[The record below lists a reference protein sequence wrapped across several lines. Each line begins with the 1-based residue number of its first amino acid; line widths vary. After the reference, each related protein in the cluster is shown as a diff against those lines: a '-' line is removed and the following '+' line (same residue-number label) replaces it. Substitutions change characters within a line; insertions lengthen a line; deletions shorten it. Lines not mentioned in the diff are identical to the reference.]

1 MSLINHQEL
10 KRQIASGDLTSLDD
24 ITNEFKNILKEVI
37 QTASEE
43 ELTSHLGY
51 DKHQESKHS
60 NSRNGYNAKTI
71 KSKYGQ
77 FDVSIPRDRDSSF
90 EPQLVKK
97 REILLDG
104 SEDLILSLYTKGM
117 SVRDIQLHLD
127 DLYGYELSTQT
138 ISNITEKIMEKA
150 NEWQTRPLDAIYPII
165 FMDATV
171 LKIRVDRVVK
181 NIAAYIMLGVTLEGK
196 KEIIGIWIGENETSK
211 YWLTVLND
219 IKKRGVEDV
228 LIFAIDGLNGFT
240 EAIKAVYPKAEIQR
254 CIVHQIRSSL
264 KFVSWKDRKAVA
276 KDLKS
281 VYSALKEEDAKL
293 ALTEFNDIWGTKYP
307 NIAVSW
313 TNHWAELS
321 TFFKYPDSVR
331 KLIYTTNPIESLNAT
346 IKRKTKSKGSFPTEE
361 SAFKVMYL
369 ATQEQQNKWNMSSI
383 RNWFVPQGHFLTSFR
398 ADLHPQGVPR
408 PQLSIFFSEIMSNY
422 TK

>member
-1 MSLINHQEL
+1 MGLLNTEEL
-10 KRQIASGDLTSLDD
+10 KKQIANGTFTGLDD
-24 ITNEFKNILKEVI
+24 ITSEFKNILKEVI
-37 QTASEE
+37 QTASQE
-43 ELTSHLGY
+43 ELTAHLGY
-51 DKHQESKHS
+51 DKYQESDKK
-60 NSRNGYNAKTI
+60 NYRNGYNEKTI
-71 KSKYGQ
+71 KSKYGNI
-77 FDVSIPRDRDSSF
+77 DVSIPRDRESSF

-97 REILLDG
+97 REILLNG

-117 SVRDIQLHLD
+117 SVRDIQHHLD

-138 ISNITEKIMEKA
+138 ISNITEKVIEKA
-150 NEWQTRPLDAIYPII
+150 NDWQIRPLEAIYPII

-181 NIAAYIMLGVTLEGK
+181 NIAAYIMLGISLEGK

-228 LIFAIDGLNGFT
+228 LIFAIDGLNGFS
-240 EAIKAVYPKAEIQR
+240 EAIQAVYPRAEVQR

-281 VYSALKEEDAKL
+281 VYSAHNEEDAQL
-293 ALTEFNDIWGTKYP
+293 ALADFNDIWGKKYP
-307 NIAVSW
+307 NITNSW
-313 TNHWAELS
+313 QMHWAELS
-321 TFFKYPDSVR
+321 TFFKYPDAVR

-369 ATQEQQNKWNMSSI
+369 ATQEQQAKWNMSSI
-383 RNWFVPQGHFLTSFR
+383 RNWFEIY
-398 ADLHPQGVPR
+398 
-408 PQLSIFFSEIMSNY
+408 PQLSIFFSEIVSKY

>member
-1 MSLINHQEL
+1 MSLINHEEL
-10 KRQIASGDLTSLDD
+10 KKQLALGEITSLDD
-24 ITNEFKNILKEVI
+24 ITAEFKNILKEVI
-37 QTASEE
+37 QTASQE
-43 ELTSHLGY
+43 ELTSYLGY
-51 DKHQESKHS
+51 DKHQESSSS
-60 NSRNGYNAKTI
+60 NARNGYNEKTI
-71 KSKYGQ
+71 KSKYGE
-77 FDVSIPRDRDSSF
+77 FDVAIPRDRDASF

-97 REILLDG
+97 REVLLDG

-138 ISNITEKIMEKA
+138 ISNITEKVMEKA
-150 NEWQTRPLDAIYPII
+150 IEWQNRPLDKIYPII

-181 NIAAYIMLGVTLEGK
+181 NIACYIMLGINLEGK

-211 YWLTVLND
+211 YWLTVLNE
-219 IKKRGVEDV
+219 IKKRGAEDV
-228 LIFAIDGLNGFT
+228 LIFAIDGLNGFN

-281 VYSALKEEDAKL
+281 VYSALNEEDAQL
-293 ALTEFNDIWGTKYP
+293 ALTDFNDIWGKKYP
-307 NIAVSW
+307 NITASW
-313 TNHWAELS
+313 QTHWDELS
-321 TFFKYPDSVR
+321 TFFKYPDAVR

-346 IKRKTKSKGSFPTEE
+346 IKKKTKSKGSFPTEA
-361 SAFKVMYL
+361 SAFKVIYL
-369 ATQEQQNKWNMSSI
+369 ATQEQQNKWNANSI
-383 RNWFVPQGHFLTSFR
+383 RNWYEIY
-398 ADLHPQGVPR
+398 
-408 PQLSIFFSEIMSNY
+408 PQLCIFFSDIMSKY

>member
-1 MSLINHQEL
+1 MSLINHEEL
-10 KRQIASGDLTSLDD
+10 KKQLQSGELTSLDE
-24 ITNEFKNILKEVI
+24 ITDEFKNILKEVI
-37 QTASEE
+37 QTASQE

-51 DKHQESKHS
+51 DKHQESNTT
-60 NSRNGYNAKTI
+60 NSRNGYNEKTI

-77 FDVSIPRDRDSSF
+77 FDVSIPRDRDASF

-97 REILLDG
+97 REVLLDG

-117 SVRDIQLHLD
+117 SVRDIQHHLD

-138 ISNITEKIMEKA
+138 ISNITEKVIEKA
-150 NEWQTRPLDAIYPII
+150 NEWQSRPLDAIYPII

-181 NIAAYIMLGVTLEGK
+181 NIAAYIMLGISLEGK

-219 IKKRGVEDV
+219 IQKRGVQDV
-228 LIFAIDGLNGFT
+228 LIFAIDGLNGFK
-240 EAIKAVYPKAEIQR
+240 EAIQAVYPKAEIQR

-264 KFVSWKDRKAVA
+264 KFVSWKDRKAIA
-276 KDLKS
+276 TDLKS
-281 VYSALKEEDAKL
+281 VYSALNEEDAEL
-293 ALTEFNDIWGTKYP
+293 ALTDFNDIWGKKYP
-307 NIAVSW
+307 NITASW
-313 TNHWAELS
+313 QTHWAELS
-321 TFFKYPDSVR
+321 TFFKYPHSVR

-346 IKRKTKSKGSFPTEE
+346 IKRKTKSKGSFPTTE
-361 SAFKVMYL
+361 SAFKMLYL
-369 ATQEQQNKWNMSSI
+369 ATQEQQEKWKANSI
-383 RNWFVPQGHFLTSFR
+383 RNWYEIY
-398 ADLHPQGVPR
+398 
-408 PQLSIFFSEIMSNY
+408 PQLSIFFSEIVSKY

>member
-1 MSLINHQEL
+1 MSLLNTEEL
-10 KRQIASGDLTSLDD
+10 KRQIKEGTFTSLDD
-24 ITNEFKNILKEVI
+24 ITNEFKAILKEVI
-37 QTASEE
+37 QAASQE

-51 DKHQESKHS
+51 DKNQSSNNS
-60 NSRNGYNAKTI
+60 NSRNGYNDKTI
-71 KSKYGQ
+71 NSKYGQ
-77 FDVSIPRDRDSSF
+77 FDVSIPRDREATF

-117 SVRDIQLHLD
+117 SVRDIQHHLD

-138 ISNITEKIMEKA
+138 ISNITEKIIEKA
-150 NEWQTRPLDAIYPII
+150 NEWQSRPLEPIYPII

-181 NIAAYIMLGVTLEGK
+181 NIAAYIMLGITLEGK

-219 IKKRGVEDV
+219 IQKRGIQDV
-228 LIFAIDGLNGFT
+228 LIFAIDGLNGFN

-264 KFVSWKDRKAVA
+264 RFVSWKDRKAVA

-281 VYSALKEEDAKL
+281 VYSAHNEEDAQI
-293 ALTEFNDIWGTKYP
+293 ALTEFNDIWGKKYP
-307 NIAVSW
+307 NITTSW
-313 TNHWAELS
+313 TTHWNDLA

-346 IKRKTKSKGSFPTEE
+346 IKRKTKAKGSFPTVE
-361 SAFKVMYL
+361 SAFKLMYL
-369 ATQEQQNKWNMSSI
+369 ATQEQQAKWNMSSI
-383 RNWFVPQGHFLTSFR
+383 RNWFEIY
-398 ADLHPQGVPR
+398 
-408 PQLSIFFSEIMSNY
+408 PQLSIFFSEIMSKY

>member
-1 MSLINHQEL
+1 MSLINHDEL
-10 KRQIASGDLTSLDD
+10 KRQITSGELTSLDD
-24 ITNEFKNILKEVI
+24 ITKEFKNILKEVI
-37 QTASEE
+37 QTASQE

-51 DKHQESKHS
+51 NKHQESKS
-60 NSRNGYNAKTI
+60 LNARNGYNEKTI

-97 REILLDG
+97 REVLLDG

-150 NEWQTRPLDAIYPII
+150 NEWQNHPLDAIYPII

-181 NIAAYIMLGVTLEGK
+181 NIAAYIMLGITLEGK

-219 IKKRGVEDV
+219 IQKRGIQDV
-228 LIFAIDGLNGFT
+228 LIFAIDGLNGFN
-240 EAIKAVYPKAEIQR
+240 EAIQAVYPKAEIQR

-281 VYSALKEEDAKL
+281 VYSAYNEEDAQL
-293 ALTEFNDIWGTKYP
+293 ALTDFNDIWGKKYP
-307 NIAVSW
+307 NITISW
-313 TNHWAELS
+313 TNHWTELS
-321 TFFKYPDSVR
+321 TFYKYPDSVR

-346 IKRKTKSKGSFPTEE
+346 IKERLNLK
-361 SAFKVMYL
+361 A
-369 ATQEQQNKWNMSSI
+369 
-383 RNWFVPQGHFLTSFR
+383 HFL
-398 ADLHPQGVPR
+398 Q
-408 PQLSIFFSEIMSNY
+408 
-422 TK
+422 